1 MDRRTLA
8 RQLSAI
14 ENGEMKVDSYQEGN
28 VIAITGPPGV
38 GKSCIVDA
46 ILHRLA
52 PAKSVAVLAV
62 DPTSPLSGGALL
74 GDRIRLSVLDDKNKS
89 DSIYAVSYTHLTL
102 PTICSV

>member
-1 MDRRTLA
+1 MDRRLLA

-14 ENGEMKVDSYQEGN
+14 ENGEMDVEQVDGD

-52 PAKSVAVLAV
+52 PENKVAVQQ
-62 DPTSPLSGGALL
+62 
-74 GDRIRLSVLDDKNKS
+74 
-89 DSIYAVSYTHLTL
+89 
-102 PTICSV
+102 

>member
-14 ENGEMKVDSYQEGN
+14 ENGEMKVESYVDGD

-38 GKSCIVDA
+38 GKSCIVDS

-52 PAKSVAVLAV
+52 PAKILQFW
-62 DPTSPLSGGALL
+62 LSTLHH
-74 GDRIRLSVLDDKNKS
+74 LSVEVHS
-89 DSIYAVSYTHLTL
+89 
-102 PTICSV
+102 